1 MRSQSKRGAERIPRV
16 SGRGAKDDK
25 AYQQAYWRAFEKF
38 FGPQNGPVIKAML
51 LAKYPPGEAG
61 HSDMERVAYGLQH
74 SMGWVA
80 EAIERSASGAASSPE
95 VVENEEEDTVP
106 RQGR

>member
-1 MRSQSKRGAERIPRV
+1 MRNRGRSGITRV
-16 SGRGAKDDK
+16 TEGRGTKGSS
-25 AYQQAYWRAFEKF
+25 AYQVAYWSAFDKF
-38 FGPQNGPVIKAML
+38 FGPHNGPVIKAML

-61 HSDMERVAYGLQH
+61 HSEMERVAYGLRH

-80 EAIERSASGAASSPE
+80 EAIERSASGASSDPR
-95 VVENEEEDTVP
+95 VVEEPEEGTVP